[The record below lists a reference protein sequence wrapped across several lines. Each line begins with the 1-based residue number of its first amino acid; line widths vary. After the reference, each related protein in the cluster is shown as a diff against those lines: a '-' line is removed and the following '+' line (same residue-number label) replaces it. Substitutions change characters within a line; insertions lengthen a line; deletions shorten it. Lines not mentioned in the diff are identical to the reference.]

1 MSILFYSMKQTTIQ
15 IHKEAKGELD
25 KLKEYSRETYE
36 DVIMKLIKMFKSQKV
51 KQMTK
56 MAEGYEEMAG
66 DSKKIV
72 KEWAV
77 TEKELD

>member
-1 MSILFYSMKQTTIQ
+1 MKQTTIQ
-15 IHKEAKGELD
+15 IHKEVKKELD

-36 DVIMKLIKMFKSQKV
+36 DVIVKLIKMVKTQKV

-56 MAEGYEEMAG
+56 MAEGYKEMAEE
-66 DSKKIV
+66 SRRIV
-72 KEWAV
+72 KEWAI